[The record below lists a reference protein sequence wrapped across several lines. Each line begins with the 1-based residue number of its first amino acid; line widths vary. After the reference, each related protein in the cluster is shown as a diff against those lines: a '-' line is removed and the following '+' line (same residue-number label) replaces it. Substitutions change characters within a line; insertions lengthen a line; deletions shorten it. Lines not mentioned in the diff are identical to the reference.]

1 MEPYY
6 YREQVDTLGNEVL
19 FSVFDGSIFGPF
31 SPGRS
36 GGISFGIDNNLEMK
50 VRSKKD
56 SSDELKLVKLIDGF
70 GISGGYNFLADSFKL
85 STFSLYARSYLFE
98 KINITANAVL
108 DPYKSDPATGYRINE
123 YAWEGSNPSLG
134 SFVSGTINISTTL
147 QSKKKDDKKESTD
160 ELIKDNSDNL
170 SQDQMMQQLDYVKRN
185 PAEFTDFN
193 IPWSLNIGYNLS
205 FTRVLQK
212 DYTFKKEI
220 SSSLNFNGDFNISPK
235 WKVGAT
241 GFYDVK
247 NLKLQSLTT
256 FISRDL
262 HCWQMSINITP
273 VGLYRSFNIS
283 INPKS
288 GLLRDLRINRTRYF
302 YTN

>member
-1 MEPYY
+1 M
-6 YREQVDTLGNEVL
+6 
-19 FSVFDGSIFGPF
+19 
-31 SPGRS
+31 
-36 GGISFGIDNNLEMK
+36 
-50 VRSKKD
+50 
-56 SSDELKLVKLIDGF
+56 
-70 GISGGYNFLADSFKL
+70 
-85 STFSLYARSYLFE
+85 
-98 KINITANAVL
+98 
-108 DPYKSDPATGYRINE
+108 
-123 YAWEGSNPSLG
+123 
-134 SFVSGTINISTTL
+134 
-147 QSKKKDDKKESTD
+147 
-160 ELIKDNSDNL
+160 IKDNFDNL
-170 SQDQMMQQLDYVKRN
+170 SPDQMMQQLDYVKRN

-193 IPWSLNIGYNLS
+193 IPWSVNLGFNVS
-205 FTRVLQK
+205 FANVLQP
-212 DYTFKKEI
+212 DYSFKTEF
-220 SSSLNFNGDFNISPK
+220 SSSFNFSGDFNISPK

-241 GFYDVK
+241 GFYDVS